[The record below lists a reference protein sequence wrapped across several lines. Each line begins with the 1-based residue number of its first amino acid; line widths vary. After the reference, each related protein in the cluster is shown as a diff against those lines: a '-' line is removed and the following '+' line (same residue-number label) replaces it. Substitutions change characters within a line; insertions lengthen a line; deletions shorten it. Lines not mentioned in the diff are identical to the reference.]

1 VGRVGADART
11 LAVCVDDFGLHEGV
25 NQAVFDLLALG
36 RISAVSCLV
45 DGPAWASG
53 ATQLNSL
60 VGQGAHAVAD
70 VGLHLNFTELL
81 DASAQAACPS
91 QPLGA
96 LIQAAYLRRL
106 SVPALRAEIER
117 QWARFEA
124 VWGRAPDFVD
134 GHQHVHQL
142 PQIREAL
149 AQVLRARYPAA
160 HRNPRPWLRLCRS
173 PGPRGL
179 LAGIGVVDTLKAAV
193 IATLGAPVLG
203 RIARQTGLPHSQRL
217 LGVYPFDADAVGY
230 ERRWQAWLKLA
241 RPGDLLMCHPAAPQP
256 EAPPQPDVIA
266 ASREMEHA
274 VLRSDRFG
282 ALLAEAGWRVARLPR

>member
-1 VGRVGADART
+1 MGRVGASART

-25 NQAVFDLLALG
+25 NQAVFELLALG
-36 RISAVSCLV
+36 RVSAVSCLV

-53 ATQLNSL
+53 AAPLNQMA
-60 VGQGAHAVAD
+60 GQGAQAVAD

-96 LIQAAYLRRL
+96 LIQAAYLGRL
-106 SVPALRAEIER
+106 SVPTLRTEIER

-149 AQVLRARYPAA
+149 AHVLQARYPAA
-160 HRNPRPWLRLCRS
+160 HRGPRPWLRQCRS
-173 PGPRGL
+173 PGLSGL
-179 LAGIGVVDTLKAAV
+179 QAGIGLVDTLKAAV
-193 IATLGAPVLG
+193 IAILGASVLG
-203 RIARQTGLPHSQRL
+203 RIARRVGLVHSRRL
-217 LGVYPFDADAVGY
+217 LGVYPFDADAAGY
-230 ERRWQAWLKLA
+230 GRRWQAWLKLA
-241 RPGDLLMCHPAAPQP
+241 EPGDLLMCHPAAPQP
-256 EAPPQPDVIA
+256 EGPPQPDVIA
-266 ASREMEHA
+266 ASRQMEHA
-274 VLRSDRFG
+274 VLRSEGFG
-282 ALLAEAGWRVARLPR
+282 ALLSEAGVQVGRMPR